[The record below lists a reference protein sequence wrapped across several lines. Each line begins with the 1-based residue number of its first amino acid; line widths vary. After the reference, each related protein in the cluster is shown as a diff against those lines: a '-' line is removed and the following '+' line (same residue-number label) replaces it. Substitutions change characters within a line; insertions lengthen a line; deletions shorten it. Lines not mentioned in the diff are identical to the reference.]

1 MTNIVRGL
9 YAGFLASLLVA
20 ALYFVDYGPGND
32 YYGVAN
38 WFALGTKDTGKFY
51 GFLIIIVLGLFFGL
65 IFGLL
70 QGSKQITIKWAIA
83 MGLALGLVWWVVFA
97 LLVANFAGRAP
108 IAHITVGSFLYP
120 FVLCL
125 VYGLLLGTIYFQS
138 TVREV
143 MKMEDGDHKG

>member
-1 MTNIVRGL
+1 MSNNIRGL
-9 YAGFLASLLVA
+9 YAGFLASLLIA

-51 GFLIIIVLGLFFGL
+51 GFFVIVILGLLFGL

-70 QGSKQITIKWAIA
+70 QGRKQITISRAIVTGVSL
-83 MGLALGLVWWVVFA
+83 GLACWVIFA
-97 LLVANFAGRAP
+97 LLIANFVGRAP
-108 IAHITVGSFLYP
+108 ISHLTFGSFLYP

-125 VYGLLLGTIYFQS
+125 VYGLLLGTVYFQS
-138 TVREV
+138 TVRRV
-143 MKMEDGDHKG
+143 IKAP

>member
-1 MTNIVRGL
+1 MNNIIKGL
-9 YAGFLASLLVA
+9 YAGFLASLLLA

-38 WFALGTKDTGKFY
+38 WFAVGTKDTGKFY
-51 GFLIIIVLGLFFGL
+51 GFLVIIVLGLLFGL

-70 QGSKQITIKWAIA
+70 QGSKQITIKRAIA
-83 MGLALGLVWWVVFA
+83 LGLALGLVWWVVFA
-97 LLVANFAGRAP
+97 LLVANFAGRVP
-108 IAHITVGSFLYP
+108 IAHITIGSFLYP

-138 TVREV
+138 TVRTV
-143 MKMEDGDHKG
+143 MKAK